1 MTVQWIMSS
10 EEENSLTIDGTP
22 VNKYKEFVK
31 CAITHFHLMTATEL
45 SWAKSKDNVTANKYL
60 TDAIHGEL
68 IQRYSVRNSLGKISP
83 F

>member
-10 EEENSLTIDGTP
+10 EEENSITVDATP
-22 VNKYKEFVK
+22 VHKYKEFVK
-31 CAITHFHLMTATEL
+31 CAITHFHLTKSTEL

-68 IQRYSVRNSLGKISP
+68 I
-83 F
+83 

>member
-1 MTVQWIMSS
+1 MTVQWIKPS
-10 EEENSLTIDGTP
+10 EEESSITIDDTP

-31 CAITHFHLMTATEL
+31 CAITHFRLTTSTEL

-68 IQRYSVRNSLGKISP
+68 I
-83 F
+83 

>member
-10 EEENSLTIDGTP
+10 EGENSITIDDTP

-31 CAITHFHLMTATEL
+31 CAITHFHLTTSTEL

-68 IQRYSVRNSLGKISP
+68 I
-83 F
+83 